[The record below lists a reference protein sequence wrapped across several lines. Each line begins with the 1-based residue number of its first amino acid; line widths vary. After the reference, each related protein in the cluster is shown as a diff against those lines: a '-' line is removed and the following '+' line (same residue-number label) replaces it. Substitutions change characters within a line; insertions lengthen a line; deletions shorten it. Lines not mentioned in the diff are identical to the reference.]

1 MSLLDLPDELI
12 VFIASELNFEDL
24 LRLQQV
30 CSRLHGV
37 VQSDS
42 ALQYALELRVA
53 GMIDNPASRLVPGER
68 LRILRAKEEA
78 WRSLDLSDRRSIAL
92 NHNPSGI
99 YDLTGGTLL
108 LGERRH
114 SENLTGTDAVHTINL
129 HSAFSHANEE
139 DTRALWSNI
148 DLGKQVIDVGLA
160 IQEHDLIALVTYS
173 YVHEAQLI
181 ASVDIHLLKH
191 STGQPHPA
199 AAKPVLHFEN
209 IYYLPGHCSIMLE
222 ISGDTLCFLLNN
234 YFPFVNADPVTL
246 VVYNWKTGEPK
257 VGQKRLYSDPT
268 MFNSFVLLS
277 PDTVVLPIIPT
288 NALEICQFADEL
300 AVSHPSDSTSDKET
314 NTSTRPPQIPVL
326 KTTCTLQLPLLHP
339 GALVLRMTCR
349 CEPNPRGP
357 FSSATHADRAVPF
370 YSNPENAVMIL
381 HLHIRLA
388 IGVTRVYTMIVH
400 RSSLLKITQDALER
414 RRNEETASPATEDS
428 PAAELE
434 DEYRSVDEHPDI
446 EDAVEDVPH
455 VPGAFY
461 NPPHDTD
468 QRAPRRARHQ
478 HATGVEDDDTDD
490 DEEAVTMQWENW
502 GPAVTRWFA
511 DELAGTRWIT
521 TTCGQRFVRVRSDGR
536 LRVYDFNQLSTKRYL
551 HLRSLHGEPFGAL
564 PGESILER
572 QCFEWSQKLDAD
584 GEDSDED
591 GEGEGEDSGVNS
603 TGEDGIGDE
612 EGAVVLQMNPE
623 RRVKVVLGT
632 TMVADPSAW
641 EAPPQSALPYIETSL
656 VSPDE
661 YESVLLDEDIIVG
674 LKMDGNGR
682 HIQEVVLHRV
692 GGPIA

>member
-1 MSLLDLPDELI
+1 MSLLDLPDELL
-12 VFIASELNFEDL
+12 VFIASALDFEDI

-30 CSRLHGV
+30 CTRLRGV
-37 VQSDS
+37 VKSDS

-53 GMIDNPASRLVPGER
+53 GMMDNPASRLVPGER

-78 WRSLDLSDRRSIAL
+78 WRLLDLSDRRSIAL

-129 HSAFSHANEE
+129 HSAFSHAEE
-139 DTRALWSNI
+139 QDTRALWSNI

-173 YVHEAQLI
+173 YVHEAQMI

-257 VGQKRLYSDPT
+257 VSQKRLYSDPT

-288 NALEICQFADEL
+288 NALEVCQFADEL
-300 AVSHPSDSTSDKET
+300 TASHPPDSASPNTEASTS
-314 NTSTRPPQIPVL
+314 SRPQIPFL
-326 KTTCTLQLPLLHP
+326 KTTCILQLPPLHP

-357 FSSATHADRAVPF
+357 LSSATHADRAVPF
-370 YSNPENAVMIL
+370 YSDPEKAIMIL

-388 IGVTRVYTMIVH
+388 IGITRVYTMIVH
-400 RSSLLKITQDALER
+400 RSSLLRITQDALKHR
-414 RRNEETASPATEDS
+414 QNEAVVNPATEEPEPEPS
-428 PAAELE
+428 
-434 DEYRSVDEHPDI
+434 DEYRSVDQHSDA
-446 EDAVEDVPH
+446 EDTDEGFPH
-455 VPGAFY
+455 VPGAFFHPFY
-461 NPPHDTD
+461 NPH
-468 QRAPRRARHQ
+468 RHARRSARLDD
-478 HATGVEDDDTDD
+478 ASRSEDDDTDS
-490 DEEAVTMQWENW
+490 EAYPITIPWETW

-536 LRVYDFNQLSTKRYL
+536 LRVYDFNQLSLRRYL
-551 HLRSLHGEPFGAL
+551 HTRSMNGEPFGAH

-572 QCFEWSQKLDAD
+572 GELDAD
-584 GEDSDED
+584 EGDEDED
-591 GEGEGEDSGVNS
+591 GED
-603 TGEDGIGDE
+603 EDGGVDNPEEDGEGDE
-612 EGAVVLQMNPE
+612 EGSDVLQIQQE
-623 RRVKVVLGT
+623 RRIRVVLGT
-632 TMVADPSAW
+632 TMVADLSAW
-641 EAPPQSALPYIETSL
+641 EMPPQSSLPYIETSFA
-656 VSPDE
+656 SPDE

-682 HIQEVVLHRV
+682 HIQEVVLHRI
-692 GGPIA
+692 GGPMT